1 MSGELENIADA
12 ALRYYRWAEEH
23 HVRIKRFKIP
33 RELGAKIRAGLSPE
47 QASKKWLVRIN
58 DIPVEEV

>member
-1 MSGELENIADA
+1 MSGELENVADA
-12 ALRYYRWAEEH
+12 ALRYYRWAEEN

-33 RELGAKIRAGLSPE
+33 KELGARIRAGLPLE
-47 QASKKWLVRIN
+47 RAAKKWLVRIN